1 MRVKSEA
8 RRQAILDVA
17 AEVFREHGFEQ
28 TSMAEISA
36 RLGGSKAMLYSYF
49 PSKEAL
55 FLEVVHRFAE
65 SFMRGL
71 FSELDPAADV
81 SASLHSFG
89 ECFVEFIGDPKMIL
103 VLRVMYAE
111 AGRTGAGREFYE
123 RGQCEGVGQLAGY
136 LAQCIALGKLRPC
149 QAQVAAQHLLAML
162 MAETVS
168 PLLAGADAAA
178 LPPTVDAV
186 ARAVEAFLRAYAP
199 D

>member
-8 RRQAILDVA
+8 RRQAILEVA

-28 TSMAEISA
+28 ASMAEISA
-36 RLGGSKAMLYSYF
+36 RLGGSKATLYSYF

-71 FSELDPAADV
+71 FSELGPAADV
-81 SASLHSFG
+81 TASLRSFG
-89 ECFVEFIGDPKMIL
+89 ERFVEFIGDPKMIL

-111 AGRTGAGREFYE
+111 AGRTGAGKEFYE
-123 RGQCEGVGQLAGY
+123 RGQCTGVGQLAAY
-136 LAQCIALGKLRPC
+136 LEQCVAQGKLRSC
-149 QAQVAAQHLLAML
+149 NVKAAAQHLLSML

-168 PLLAGADAAA
+168 PLLAGADAAT
-178 LPPTVDAV
+178 LPQAADAV
-186 ARAVEAFLRAYAP
+186 TRATEAFLRAYAP